1 MSAILST
8 PRIFGLVLIGLMITA
23 CPNRTSSNTS
33 NGGGGN
39 NNSGAGGNTSDTRT
53 PITGIP
59 DTSNTTVTPPPS
71 LQSYLS
77 RCDNL
82 RNNLTSY
89 SLCTSEQREQWN
101 QAQDE
106 YLRATSANGNSSTGS
121 NDAYR
126 NLVRQ
131 NAADTYADC
140 ARIGDPSLN
149 CDLDLRG
156 VP

>member
-1 MSAILST
+1 MSAIFST

-23 CPNRTSSNTS
+23 CPNGTSSNTS

-39 NNSGAGGNTSDTRT
+39 NNSGGGGNTSN
-53 PITGIP
+53 
-59 DTSNTTVTPPPS
+59 TSNTTVTPPPS

-82 RNNLTSY
+82 KNNLSSY

-126 NLVRQ
+126 NLLRQ

>member
-8 PRIFGLVLIGLMITA
+8 PKIFGLVLIGLMITA

-39 NNSGAGGNTSDTRT
+39 NESGAGGNTS
-53 PITGIP
+53 

-82 RNNLTSY
+82 KNNLSSY

-106 YLRATSANGNSSTGS
+106 YLRATSANGNSSTGY

-126 NLVRQ
+126 NLLRQ

-140 ARIGDPSLN
+140 ARNGDPSLN